1 MSPRSIHTIPSGII
15 HCSDTYL
22 HHHHHSHARNAIQ
35 QKRDNSSDI
44 KQHQAE
50 NSIDSVQDRPYQ
62 EPEQLSLGVPTLRSP
77 PPTFEKDI
85 GARTLPATN
94 FGVGIFSSSCLDGL
108 CVDQQPSI
116 PTRPKAYIAGKQLSQ
131 RLQLFCAESGP
142 LPLASRSRPTVFAI
156 HCCAKRSRIHRSS

>member
-1 MSPRSIHTIPSGII
+1 MAVSCIVSIHYSSYDGSGWDFAKMSPRSIHTIPSGII

-62 EPEQLSLGVPTLRSP
+62 EPEGAGAAKAVDA
-77 PPTFEKDI
+77 KD
-85 GARTLPATN
+85 
-94 FGVGIFSSSCLDGL
+94 V
-108 CVDQQPSI
+108 
-116 PTRPKAYIAGKQLSQ
+116 
-131 RLQLFCAESGP
+131 RLQQLEFEGKCEWKVG
-142 LPLASRSRPTVFAI
+142 F
-156 HCCAKRSRIHRSS
+156 